1 MTATEAGTCGS
12 PTPPPQGGGSIS
24 ALPQG
29 GSPVAALPQGGD
41 ATSAAPHPGGLG
53 WATPAAVLC
62 RRWSDSDHG
71 VVYDGLHARTHLL
84 DGLACDVLE
93 HCRVAP
99 ASLAALRMLPISRA
113 DGAYA
118 ERVLATVAALEVAGL
133 LVRVPL
139 SVEGA
144 ATSLGIDP

>member
-1 MTATEAGTCGS
+1 MTATEAETCGS

-24 ALPQG
+24 APQG
-29 GSPVAALPQGGD
+29 GGSI
-41 ATSAAPHPGGLG
+41 SAAPQPGRLG

>member
-12 PTPPPQGGGSIS
+12 PTPPPQGGGFISAPPQDGGSIS
-24 ALPQG
+24 AAPQ
-29 GSPVAALPQGGD
+29 
-41 ATSAAPHPGGLG
+41 PGGLG

-62 RRWSDSDHG
+62 RRWRDSDHG

-93 HCRVAP
+93 RCRLAP
-99 ASLAALRMLPISRA
+99 ASLAALRMLPISPA

-139 SVEGA
+139 PVEGA